1 MQQSPPESTKK
12 AALADS
18 IELSIIIPAF
28 NEELVLLECLKTV
41 EDYAEKQGN
50 SYEIIVIDDGSSDR
64 TSDITQTFMADRNTI
79 ILLNNDR
86 NRGKGYTVQRGMLK
100 ARGNLVLFLD
110 ADLSTQP
117 KEFDHF
123 KKWFD
128 HGYEVVIGTRRTE
141 GAEIAQNQS
150 FLREKMGAI
159 FTLLSRWLLGLSVSD
174 FTCGF
179 KCFSLKAAQSIFSL
193 QRINDWS
200 FDAEIL
206 HISKRQG
213 FRIKEVPVQWKNAE
227 DSKVQLIRDSIRSLL
242 SLLRIRLNSLQGR
255 YDRS

>member
-159 FTLLSRWLLGLSVSD
+159 F
-174 FTCGF
+174 
-179 KCFSLKAAQSIFSL
+179 KAAQSIFSL